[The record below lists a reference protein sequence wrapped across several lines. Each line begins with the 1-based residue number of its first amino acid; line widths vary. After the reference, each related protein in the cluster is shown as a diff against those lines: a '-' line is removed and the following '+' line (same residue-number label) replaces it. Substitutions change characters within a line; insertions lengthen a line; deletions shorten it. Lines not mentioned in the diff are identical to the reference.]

1 MSEKHLGELLR
12 ESYDSARRN
21 EAVLQIHLFAIRYAE
36 EITKNH
42 YSVKAIAEAAG
53 MPGYV
58 AELSK
63 GIKLAEYVEIKDTD

>member
-1 MSEKHLGELLR
+1 MSEHELGELLR
-12 ESYDSARRN
+12 QSYDSAKRN

-36 EITKNH
+36 EIIDNQ
-42 YSVKAIAEAAG
+42 YSVKAIAQEAG

-63 GIKLAEYVEIKDTD
+63 GLKLAKFVDVKEK